1 MGNFMAELI
10 AYFFIIILNVISGHF
25 IWIKIFENEKNSVPL
40 EECKTNKYIFH
51 DKFDIM
57 NRILYKVTLG
67 YKFQMTD
74 KNFSII
80 IYSLNQPTQGGPI
93 GPFLVFKSVFGPS

>member
-1 MGNFMAELI
+1 
-10 AYFFIIILNVISGHF
+10 
-25 IWIKIFENEKNSVPL
+25 
-40 EECKTNKYIFH
+40 
-51 DKFDIM
+51 M